1 VTNVFFL
8 GCRQVNH
15 EVARF
20 CVFRRCE
27 CGSLSEE
34 YSVGLLPKL
43 SLSLNKTKL
52 KTHRLE
58 LEHRPSLVAPMTDDT
73 SRVLFCLIEG
83 DSRPFKVTPN
93 KGDILD
99 LKKLIQGVLRN
110 VDAKD
115 LVLWK
120 VGLFNNLN
128 IDSLTLSAAPQTRS
142 LKTQCH
148 YCRTHTVTRH

>member
-1 VTNVFFL
+1 M
-8 GCRQVNH
+8 NH

-20 CVFRRCE
+20 YVVRRCE

-43 SLSLNKTKL
+43 SLSLNKTNL
-52 KTHRLE
+52 HKTHQLE

-99 LKKLIQGVLRN
+99 LKDLIRKNGVLRN
-110 VDAKD
+110 VLAKD

-128 IDSLTLSAAPQTRS
+128 INLNSLTLSAAPRTRS
-142 LKTQCH
+142 LKTQ
-148 YCRTHTVTRH
+148 